1 MHPGKGQQRTA
12 LAGSAASDAAPGG
25 IGITGTDRAS
35 ASVLSAQG
43 WPLTAECSRVACPQ
57 GAAGLCAALGCPA
70 HCMRTATD
78 LLPAPLPPAWWR
90 AAMHGLCASEL
101 WPTPHGGDLASVS
114 VTHAQQQVT

>member
-57 GAAGLCAALGCPA
+57 GAAGLSRGAPRAILRKGSLLQSSGGRQRRGAA
-70 HCMRTATD
+70 R
-78 LLPAPLPPAWWR
+78 
-90 AAMHGLCASEL
+90 
-101 WPTPHGGDLASVS
+101 
-114 VTHAQQQVT
+114 